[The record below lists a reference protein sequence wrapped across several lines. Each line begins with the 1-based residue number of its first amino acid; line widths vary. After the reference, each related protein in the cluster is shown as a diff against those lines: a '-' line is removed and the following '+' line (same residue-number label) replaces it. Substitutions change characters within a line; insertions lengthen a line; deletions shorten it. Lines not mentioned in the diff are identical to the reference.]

1 MNIAVKVISRK
12 NSNRRSLIEKHINDK
27 NISFCFFDA
36 ADISNITFLS
46 DRIFKFKDLTLEL
59 KTDSPVF
66 DSFTRKKSLR
76 IGEVGCFFSHYA
88 LWKALINSDVDAF
101 LILEDDAFL
110 MFDKP
115 ELDRFC
121 KTPFPEEIDIIL
133 CQYVS
138 PNFPLGKGKFKHLS
152 DELSIKMQ
160 PHNLDWETTEG
171 TTGYIITKRGAAALV
186 KLVEE
191 YQLFNPVDCFMTRAI
206 ARSDLTT
213 YLCPKYLQIG
223 MSNYWIN
230 TEIHYDKT
238 DIKTILIDGITFKY
252 E

>member
-1 MNIAVKVISRK
+1 M
-12 NSNRRSLIEKHINDK
+12 H
-27 NISFCFFDA
+27 
-36 ADISNITFLS
+36 
-46 DRIFKFKDLTLEL
+46 
-59 KTDSPVF
+59 
-66 DSFTRKKSLR
+66 
-76 IGEVGCFFSHYA
+76 
-88 LWKALINSDVDAF
+88 
-101 LILEDDAFL
+101 
-110 MFDKP
+110 
-115 ELDRFC
+115 
-121 KTPFPEEIDIIL
+121 
-133 CQYVS
+133 
-138 PNFPLGKGKFKHLS
+138 
-152 DELSIKMQ
+152 